1 MATFATGGELAGLVI
16 GISRMIV
23 VRQVASHALR
33 RGPGEDSVRVTLGA
47 LEGGVGPGQWKAGE
61 LRVVEAGA
69 RPDVYV
75 VTALAGGGKFRR
87 HMVQRCGL
95 LIVRKVAG
103 DALRARSEERRVGK
117 EG

>member
-1 MATFATGGELAGLVI
+1 MATLATGGELAGLVI

-47 LEGGVGPGQWKAGE
+47 LEGGVGPGQWEAGE
-61 LRVVEAGA
+61 LRVVETGA

-75 VTALAGGGKFRR
+75 VTALAGGGKFCR

-95 LIVRKVAG
+95 LIVREVAG
-103 DALRARSEERRVGK
+103 DALRA
-117 EG
+117 